1 MNNESIDQATE
12 NISLFKRLRN
22 GVLPIKSTD
31 NIPVKILKESGF
43 YLFAVMVTLITLT
56 LGGAIMFVL

>member
-12 NISLFKRLRN
+12 DISLFKRLRN
-22 GVLPIKSTD
+22 SVLPIKSTD